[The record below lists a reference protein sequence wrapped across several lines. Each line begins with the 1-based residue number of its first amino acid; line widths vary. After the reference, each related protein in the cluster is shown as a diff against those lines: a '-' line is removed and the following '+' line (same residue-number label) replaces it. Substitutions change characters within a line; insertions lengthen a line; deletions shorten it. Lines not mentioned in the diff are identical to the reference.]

1 MKKILAMILVVLM
14 VTAMFAG
21 CGTTAAT
28 PTTAAATTA
37 AATTAAATTAAATTE
52 ATTTEAATTAAATES
67 TPAVNDGEILPLRW
81 YMPGSPTPQAD
92 LVNAAVTAKMQADGL
107 RLDFQPKY
115 IPWDQWVNKINIT
128 LSSGEE
134 FELLNIM
141 EDYITTSSY
150 TSRGGLTPL
159 DDLID
164 QNAPDM
170 WKLFDKVLWSC
181 ATVGGKVMTVPA
193 YWRDNSGD
201 GEGVITYSKTR
212 FDEYGL
218 TIPKTMDEMLTT
230 MVTLQE
236 KQTKATGIKSYM
248 YEHSLNRCPVA
259 LHRAYA
265 SWPFYASQDG
275 IYKVT
280 QDGTASLF
288 FESDEF
294 KMDCEFMNKAYKLG
308 LVHPD
313 ILNLPPDTINANKT
327 AGDTLMNLMTG
338 GGDVLKPG
346 TTEILNDFSF
356 FWLNPEGSFLC
367 NLPLLNSNAV
377 PSTAKHPEAGL
388 KFLNWLYSNKVNHDL
403 LLYGIE
409 GQQWKAV
416 GDAEYERIK
425 DANGANL
432 YAFDYWMVE
441 YVPLHRFDVNRT
453 TDAQADKDYISNVFP
468 NQTVYSPVVGFNFD
482 SEKVAV
488 EFANMMAEYT
498 TSMLP
503 IKLGVIPYAGNYEA
517 ALSKMKAAGSD
528 AVIAEYQ
535 KQLAAYIAAKK

>member
-14 VTAMFAG
+14 VTAMFSG

-28 PTTAAATTA
+28 PSATPTAVAATA
-37 AATTAAATTAAATTE
+37 
-52 ATTTEAATTAAATES
+52 ATTTEAPATEAAASES
-67 TPAVNDGEILPLRW
+67 APAVNDGKVLPLRW
-81 YMPGSPTPQAD
+81 YMPGAPTAQAD
-92 LVNAAVTAKMQADGL
+92 LVNVAITSKMQADGL
-107 RLDFQPKY
+107 NIDFQPKY

-159 DDLID
+159 NELID
-164 QNAPDM
+164 KNTPDM
-170 WKLFDKVLWSC
+170 WKLFDKVLWDC

-201 GEGVITYSKTR
+201 GEGAITYSKTR
-212 FDEYGL
+212 FAEYGL
-218 TIPKTMDEMLTT
+218 TIPKTIDEVISTNT
-230 MVTLQE
+230 ELQ
-236 KQTKATGIKSYM
+236 KQQAKATGIKSYM

-259 LHRAYA
+259 LHRAYDT
-265 SWPFYASQDG
+265 WPFYASQDG

-288 FESDEF
+288 YESDEF
-294 KMDCEFMNKAYKLG
+294 KMDCDFMNKSYKLG
-308 LVHPD
+308 LIHPD
-313 ILNLPPDTINANKT
+313 ILNLPPDTINANKI

-338 GGDVLKPG
+338 GADVLKPG
-346 TTEILNDFSF
+346 TTEIVNDFSF
-356 FWLNPEGSFLC
+356 FWLNPEGAYLC

-377 PSTAKHPEAGL
+377 PSTAKNPEVGL
-388 KFLNWLYSNKVNHDL
+388 KFLNWVYSNKANQDL

-416 GDAEYERIK
+416 GEGEYERMK

-441 YVPLHRFDVNRT
+441 YVPLHRFDVDRT

-468 NQTVYSPVVGFNFD
+468 SQTVYSPVVGFNFD

-503 IKLGVIPYAGNYEA
+503 IKLGVVPYADNYEA
-517 ALSKMKAAGSD
+517 ALSKMKAAGSG
-528 AVIAEYQ
+528 AVITEYQ
-535 KQLAAYIAAKK
+535 KQLAAFIATKK